1 MDVSCFGD
9 PSNSLY
15 CFKVWDHRT
24 EGRIYINKRDLH
36 LYEKDQ
42 EESYGR
48 TQGDGTLEGAV
59 YGLFAAADIVHPDGR
74 SGVIYQKDDLTAVA
88 ATDQDGNASFLHT
101 RRSRIQ

>member
-1 MDVSCFGD
+1 MAG
-9 PSNSLY
+9 P
-15 CFKVWDHRT
+15 R
-24 EGRIYINKRDLH
+24 
-36 LYEKDQ
+36 
-42 EESYGR
+42 
-48 TQGDGTLEGAV
+48 GDGTLEGAV